1 MKRILIA
8 GFMGAVAVTAS
19 AQVPAD
25 LTVKIPDWKQVAFS
39 HAEDA
44 RVYKTASSAAPF
56 CVYNPKSFD
65 GEGSP
70 TKVAYW
76 GKAAKGLRELRFS
89 GSTPVVGKTA
99 GWLNLYRV
107 GPKHS
112 DGWVMANVVNVA
124 DKVDITSQLIAEEP
138 GLKDFYG
145 LTVFMLYHAD
155 EQTADIFFGRLDNG
169 MLGFPYAVESVTFS
183 DSEDGKCSLGE
194 NDDYVYINLTPAQKG
209 LGGAPVM
216 KQIPDDVIA
225 QLADMAQPVKRPL
238 VFVLTTS
245 GVATTNL

>member
-1 MKRILIA
+1 MKKTLIA
-8 GFMGAVAVTAS
+8 AFMAVVAFTAS

-25 LTVKIPDWKQVAFS
+25 LTVKIPDWKQVAFFRVRC
-39 HAEDA
+39 A
-44 RVYKTASSAAPF
+44 RVRIRRRQARPHSVFIIPST
-56 CVYNPKSFD
+56 FD

-124 DKVDITSQLIAEEP
+124 DKVDITPQLIAEDP

-145 LTVFMLYHAD
+145 LTVFIALSRRRAD
-155 EQTADIFFGRLDNG
+155 CRHFLR
-169 MLGFPYAVESVTFS
+169 
-183 DSEDGKCSLGE
+183 
-194 NDDYVYINLTPAQKG
+194 
-209 LGGAPVM
+209 AP
-216 KQIPDDVIA
+216 
-225 QLADMAQPVKRPL
+225 
-238 VFVLTTS
+238 
-245 GVATTNL
+245 

>member
-8 GFMGAVAVTAS
+8 GFMAAVAVTAS

-25 LTVKIPDWKQVAFS
+25 LAVKIPDWKQVAFS
-39 HAEDA
+39 RAEDA
-44 RVYKTASSAAPF
+44 RVYKTASNAAPF

-76 GKAAKGLRELRFS
+76 GKGGNGLHELRFR
-89 GSTPVVGKTA
+89 GTTPVVGQTT

-107 GPKHS
+107 GPKQS
-112 DGWVMANVVNVA
+112 NGWVMANVVNVA
-124 DKVDITSQLIAEEP
+124 DKVDITPQLIAEEP

-169 MLGFPYAVESVTFS
+169 MLGFPYAVETVTFS

-194 NDDYVYINLTPAQKG
+194 NDDYVYINLTPEQKG
-209 LGGAPVM
+209 QGGVPVM
-216 KQIPDDVIA
+216 KLIPDDVIA
-225 QLADMAQPVKRPL
+225 QLADMAQPVERPL
-238 VFVLTTS
+238 ALVLTTS
-245 GVATTNL
+245 GVAMTDL